1 MKNSGLSIPLLK
13 EGIPNDINSKFHRRK
28 LLSQIIEK
36 YQIMLDKQVKKREH
50 KIQLKEEKRIAS
62 QTEALKPEVIV
73 VRDVVIKIKPLTD
86 ASKEIILAKKKNPM
100 LLLKQQVQLNGIN
113 EEGKTIR
120 DIIRRIAEKWDLRQR
135 QIELRLCFSPA
146 EIVQKELKNLAKF
159 NKANSAEVQIKDIIK

>member
-36 YQIMLDKQVKKREH
+36 YQIMLDKQVKKREQ

-62 QTEALKPEVIV
+62 QTETLKPEVIV

-86 ASKEIILAKKKNPM
+86 ASKEIIQAKKKNPM
-100 LLLKQQVQLNGIN
+100 LLLK
-113 EEGKTIR
+113 
-120 DIIRRIAEKWDLRQR
+120 
-135 QIELRLCFSPA
+135 
-146 EIVQKELKNLAKF
+146 
-159 NKANSAEVQIKDIIK
+159 